1 VLILCIGM
9 ELVVSLA
16 QCQTVEFVMRQYA
29 QIVLELIH
37 GQELLLNVKHVIIFS
52 PDAPIAQKLMNV
64 IPAQLDISW
73 TIKYAQHAT
82 IP

>member
-1 VLILCIGM
+1 
-9 ELVVSLA
+9 VSLA

-37 GQELLLNVKHVIIFS
+37 GQELLLNVKHVIIFL
-52 PDAPIAQKLMNV
+52 PDALIAQKLMNV
-64 IPAQLDISW
+64 IPVQLDISW
-73 TIKYAQHAT
+73 TIKYVQHAT